1 MTEIKICGLTCKEDI
16 DIINEF
22 PITYAGFVLYVPKS
36 KRNLTLEQAQQLK
49 AGLKESVKTVAV
61 TVSPTK
67 EQVELIQEAGFD
79 VIQIHGSLHREVEQY
94 VKIPVFRAINVET
107 EEDIQKVMKEAS
119 NKISY
124 FVFDGRTP
132 GGGETFD
139 WGMLKKTVD
148 NTTKIM
154 LAGGL
159 TEKNVG
165 EAIRLLHPGIVDVS
179 SGVEKETG
187 KGKDKEKIARF
198 VKAVFNR

>member
-1 MTEIKICGLTCKEDI
+1 MTEIKICGITCKEDI
-16 DIINEF
+16 NIINEF
-22 PITYAGFVLYVPKS
+22 PIAYAGFVLYVRGS
-36 KRNLTLEQAQQLK
+36 KRNLPLEQAQQLK
-49 AGLKESVKTVAV
+49 DGLKESVKTVAV

-79 VIQIHGSLHREVEQY
+79 VIQIHGTLHREVEQF
-94 VKIPVFRAINVET
+94 VKIPIFRAVNVET
-107 EEDIQKVMKEAS
+107 EEDIQKVMMEAS
-119 NKISY
+119 NKISN

-148 NTTKIM
+148 NTSKIV

-165 EAIRLLHPGIVDVS
+165 EAIKLLHPGIVDVS

-187 KGKDKEKIARF
+187 KGKDREKIAQF
-198 VKAVFNR
+198 VKAVFN

>member
-1 MTEIKICGLTCKEDI
+1 MTAIKICGITCKEDI
-16 DIINEF
+16 NMINEF
-22 PITYAGFVLYVPKS
+22 PIAYAGFVLYVPKS
-36 KRNLTLEQAQQLK
+36 KRNLTLKQAQQLK
-49 AGLKESVKTVAV
+49 VGLKESVKSVAV

-67 EQVELIQEAGFD
+67 EQVELIQKAGFD
-79 VIQIHGSLHREVEQY
+79 VIQIHGTLHREVEQY
-94 VKIPVFRAINVET
+94 VKIPVFRAVNVET
-107 EEDIQKVMKEAS
+107 EEDIQKVFKEAS

-139 WGMLKKTVD
+139 WGMLKKAVD
-148 NTTKIM
+148 NTSRIV

-165 EAIRLLHPGIVDVS
+165 EAIKLLHPGIVDVS

-187 KGKDKEKIARF
+187 KGKDREKISRF
-198 VKAVFNR
+198 VKAVFN

>member
-94 VKIPVFRAINVET
+94 VKIPVFRAVNVET

-139 WGMLKKTVD
+139 WGMLKKMVD

-159 TEKNVG
+159 TDKNVG

>member
-94 VKIPVFRAINVET
+94 VKIPVFRAVNVET

>member
-36 KRNLTLEQAQQLK
+36 KRNITLEQAQQLK

-94 VKIPVFRAINVET
+94 VKIPVFRAVNVET

-159 TEKNVG
+159 TDKNVG

>member
-94 VKIPVFRAINVET
+94 VKIPVFRAVNVET

-159 TEKNVG
+159 TDKNVG

-187 KGKDKEKIARF
+187 KGKDKEKIAWF